1 VAGPRGYARRMGAPT
16 RPPLVK
22 RVPPGGWMAISWAA
36 VMAYAFSGWLTALRP
51 GGSAWHRVMLGLHII
66 ASDLGWPGLALC
78 GVLVL
83 SAALVRRWP
92 LLALGLLLAAAIGA
106 ARVPQPAESDASF
119 LTAPAGFAVGF
130 ISATA
135 RRRVSVPAAVIA
147 FGVLASYGTNWRGD
161 GLTADSWPVAVAIAW
176 LIGQSI
182 RQHRL
187 HAATLRTQAEAA
199 AVTAERLRIAGD
211 LHDMVAHS
219 IGVIAIQAG
228 AGSRVIGTQ
237 PAEARDALSAI
248 EATSRETLAG
258 VRRTLGALRRSE
270 PGEKP
275 GHPPAGPAPPIGA
288 MPRPPLA
295 GRALPGAW
303 MVASWCAVIAYVVS
317 AQMLAPGGFLLLA
330 PGTRH
335 AVPTGISGLRVILDG
350 LAAMPWPLVATA
362 GVVVLSAVLLRR
374 WPLPTLALL
383 LAGGIGASVMPE
395 PWLIGDVPIPPA
407 LIAPAFFLIPPTGV
421 AVGCIA
427 AVRSRPVSIG
437 AAVIAAGV
445 LARCAGGFTWAPW
458 GFPNGASAALAAAV
472 TMVIAW
478 LVGQSIRQNRMH
490 ADTLRAQ
497 AEATAVTAERLRI
510 ARELHDMVAHSIGVI
525 AIQAGAG
532 SRVIDTQPAEAR
544 NALGAIEATSREAL
558 AGLRHTLG
566 ASCGAA
572 PGPNPA
578 LAPLDPAPGLADIGQ
593 LAATAMSAGVRI
605 DVRWQGQRRP
615 LPADVD
621 ESAFRIIR
629 EAVTNV
635 VRHAGTGDCQ
645 VIIDQHDDEVAIEV
659 LDDGRGGSAN
669 GTGYGITGMQER
681 ARLLHGQ
688 LTAGPR
694 PQGGFRVAARLP
706 LPVAAGV

>member
-1 VAGPRGYARRMGAPT
+1 
-16 RPPLVK
+16 
-22 RVPPGGWMAISWAA
+22 MAISWCAI
-36 VMAYAFSGWLTALRP
+36 MAYAFSGWLTALRP

-66 ASDLGWPGLALC
+66 ASDLGWPGLAMC

-130 ISATA
+130 ISAT
-135 RRRVSVPAAVIA
+135 VIA

-176 LIGQSI
+176 LIGESI

-187 HAATLRTQAEAA
+187 HATTLRTQAEAA
-199 AVTAERLRIAGD
+199 AVTAERLRITGD

-219 IGVIAIQAG
+219 MGVIAIQAG

-237 PAEARDALSAI
+237 PAVARDALNAI

-270 PGEKP
+270 PAEKP
-275 GHPPAGPAPPIGA
+275 GHAPAGPAAPIGA
-288 MPRPPLA
+288 TPSPPLPR
-295 GRALPGAW
+295 RALPGAW
-303 MVASWCAVIAYVVS
+303 LVASWCAVIAYVVS
-317 AQMLAPGGFLLLA
+317 AQVLAPGGFLLLA
-330 PGTRH
+330 PGTRDP
-335 AVPTGISGLRVILDG
+335 VPTGMTGLRVILDG

-362 GVVVLSAVLLRR
+362 GVVLSAVLLRR
-374 WPLPTLALL
+374 WPLAALALL
-383 LAGGIGASVMPE
+383 LVGGIAASVMPE
-395 PWLIGDVPIPPA
+395 PWLVGDVPIPPA
-407 LIAPAFFLIPPTGV
+407 LIAPAFFLIPPAGV

-437 AAVIAAGV
+437 AAVIAAAV
-445 LARCAGGFTWAPW
+445 LARCAGGFRWAPL
-458 GFPNGASAALAAAV
+458 GLPNGTSAALAAAV

-478 LVGQSIRQNRMH
+478 LVGQSIRQNRLH

-510 ARELHDMVAHSIGVI
+510 ARDLHDMVAHSIGVI
-525 AIQAGAG
+525 AIQAGTG
-532 SRVIDTQPAEAR
+532 SRVIDTQPTEAR

-566 ASCGAA
+566 ASCGQA

-578 LAPLDPAPGLADIGQ
+578 LAPLDPAQGLADIGQ
-593 LAATAMSAGVRI
+593 LAATAMSAGVRV
-605 DVRWQGQRRP
+605 DVRWRGERRP
-615 LPADVD
+615 LPIDID
-621 ESAFRIIR
+621 QSAFRIIQ

-635 VRHAGTGDCQ
+635 VRHAGAGRCE

-659 LDDGRGGSAN
+659 VDDGRGGTAE
-669 GTGYGITGMQER
+669 GTGYGITGMHER

-688 LTAGPR
+688 MTAGPL

-706 LPVAAGV
+706 LPTAAAV